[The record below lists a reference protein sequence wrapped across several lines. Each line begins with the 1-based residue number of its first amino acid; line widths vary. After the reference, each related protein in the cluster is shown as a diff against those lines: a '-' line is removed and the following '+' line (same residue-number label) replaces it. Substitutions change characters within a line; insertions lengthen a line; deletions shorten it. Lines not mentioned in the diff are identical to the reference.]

1 LPALLALWP
10 LHPGA
15 SAARPLGRCQKQ
27 GCRWLFACTSP
38 TSITLFPPRPRP
50 SPPPRSLMHVRPGF
64 SPSSRRCSRP
74 PRQLQHAAT
83 GADSSRCVATEQQSL
98 ALRRIQTDDASA
110 GSYVAPA
117 NCRGGAKLGRESTAE
132 PARSALAS
140 VRIVVNSPMP
150 YLLVISADPSAGFLK
165 SQISNLTSHRLH
177 HPLPT
182 VLLLRRSLYTSEIR
196 TYLLIGT
203 CTRRIILG
211 ILHIL
216 LPGIKATLA
225 RPATPPC
232 TTFPPH
238 LTI

>member
-1 LPALLALWP
+1 MSNRCCLNPARWGLSAQSRASCSTMTRKTDASLADMPDCAHRADSPGLPALLALWP
-10 LHPGA
+10 LRPGA

-140 VRIVVNSPMP
+140 VRSKQP
-150 YLLVISADPSAGFLK
+150 YALPACNFRRPFRWLPK
-165 SQISNLTSHRLH
+165 ISNLKSHLSSSPSSSSYCPTPSPLSLH
-177 HPLPT
+177 L
-182 VLLLRRSLYTSEIR
+182 
-196 TYLLIGT
+196 
-203 CTRRIILG
+203 
-211 ILHIL
+211 
-216 LPGIKATLA
+216 
-225 RPATPPC
+225 
-232 TTFPPH
+232 
-238 LTI
+238 

>member
-1 LPALLALWP
+1 MTRKTDASLADMPDCAHRADSPGLPALLALWP
-10 LHPGA
+10 LRPGA

-117 NCRGGAKLGRESTAE
+117 NCRGGAKLGRESACNFRR
-132 PARSALAS
+132 PFRWL
-140 VRIVVNSPMP
+140 P
-150 YLLVISADPSAGFLK
+150 K
-165 SQISNLTSHRLH
+165 ISNLKSHLSSSPSSSSYCPTPSPLSLH
-177 HPLPT
+177 L
-182 VLLLRRSLYTSEIR
+182 
-196 TYLLIGT
+196 
-203 CTRRIILG
+203 
-211 ILHIL
+211 
-216 LPGIKATLA
+216 
-225 RPATPPC
+225 
-232 TTFPPH
+232 
-238 LTI
+238 